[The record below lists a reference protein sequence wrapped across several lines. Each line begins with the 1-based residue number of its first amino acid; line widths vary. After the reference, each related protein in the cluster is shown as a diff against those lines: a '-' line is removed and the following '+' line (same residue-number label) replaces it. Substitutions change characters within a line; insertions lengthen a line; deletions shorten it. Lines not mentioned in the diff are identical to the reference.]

1 MFNARLKEVYKKKY
15 KTNAI
20 FWSNKVSLCP
30 INQIFMHL
38 LQKKFVYHTFYQI
51 I

>member
-1 MFNARLKEVYKKKY
+1 MPDLRKY
-15 KTNAI
+15 IKRNIKLTQYFGQI
-20 FWSNKVSLCP
+20 KSLYVRP